1 MKNAKVKKYFLI
13 ITIAILSIML
23 LPLNGCGKAELK
35 DNLDTQ
41 AKETALYITEKVES
55 PNISSV
61 GGEWAVKGVAESG
74 AEIDEDYFEVYFD
87 NVRAQVKATSGQ
99 IHENYYS
106 DYARVVIG
114 LSSIGKDSR
123 NVEGY
128 DLTAGL
134 DKYEEITRQGANA
147 VAYTL
152 VAANTADIELIHEND
167 YVNFLLSEINLLI
180 SEAKAEDVDYISMA
194 ILGLSFYQDRTEI
207 NKTVQKAVE
216 TLSLIQQENG
226 TMGNC
231 ESTAEA
237 IIALSQL
244 GVDVFTD
251 NRFVKED
258 NNLGN
263 SLMEYYVGNGGFSH
277 SAGDKE
283 DLMATEKALL
293 AIDSM
298 RKLENGE
305 RLY

>member
-1 MKNAKVKKYFLI
+1 
-13 ITIAILSIML
+13 
-23 LPLNGCGKAELK
+23 
-35 DNLDTQ
+35 
-41 AKETALYITEKVES
+41 
-55 PNISSV
+55 
-61 GGEWAVKGVAESG
+61 
-74 AEIDEDYFEVYFD
+74 
-87 NVRAQVKATSGQ
+87 
-99 IHENYYS
+99 
-106 DYARVVIG
+106 
-114 LSSIGKDSR
+114 
-123 NVEGY
+123 
-128 DLTAGL
+128 
-134 DKYEEITRQGANA
+134 
-147 VAYTL
+147 
-152 VAANTADIELIHEND
+152 
-167 YVNFLLSEINLLI
+167 
-180 SEAKAEDVDYISMA
+180 
-194 ILGLSFYQDRTEI
+194 
-207 NKTVQKAVE
+207 
-216 TLSLIQQENG
+216 
-226 TMGNC
+226 MGNC